1 MSYCVHCGVELA
13 DSEHECPLCGT
24 PVYDP
29 SSPTRLGH
37 APFPTPRE
45 KETPEVKTSGVFLI
59 LTFIF
64 MLPLLLSL
72 VCDLSI
78 SGRVSWSG
86 YVMGGVAV
94 AYFIIVPPCC
104 WHMNPAWFV
113 TIDYAAIAAFLS
125 YIEHRGGGNWF
136 GALCLPLLSIAAAFI
151 VLIIIWTRR
160 RRRGILAIASL
171 CLFSAGVFTL
181 IVEWRLI
188 RTFGSELHFTWS
200 LYPFI
205 SCSLFAAILAV
216 INQNEH
222 LKEKLRRKLFI

>member
-104 WHMNPAWFV
+104 
-113 TIDYAAIAAFLS
+113 
-125 YIEHRGGGNWF
+125 
-136 GALCLPLLSIAAAFI
+136 
-151 VLIIIWTRR
+151 
-160 RRRGILAIASL
+160 
-171 CLFSAGVFTL
+171 
-181 IVEWRLI
+181 
-188 RTFGSELHFTWS
+188 
-200 LYPFI
+200 
-205 SCSLFAAILAV
+205 
-216 INQNEH
+216 
-222 LKEKLRRKLFI
+222 